1 MTTTSILA
9 GATAA
14 SDRSGNQVLL
24 GDQTGQDTFLKLLVT
39 QIQNQDPLS
48 PQDPT
53 EFVSQLAQFSSLEQ
67 LLQMSKSLAS
77 IELML
82 GLGDEIPGD
91 SPSGTAELGAGA

>member
-77 IELML
+77 IELSL
-82 GLGDEIPGD
+82 GLGGEIPGD
-91 SPSGTAELGAGA
+91 SQLGTPELGAGA